1 MHEVCAQNTGGKTMI
16 SVDTILN
23 EIEKH
28 TRIAKGANDNQLIRE
43 HIVAIRALCDVL
55 LAEQNSNKTVTFQKN
70 EELGNVQSIQMKNT
84 ASLPSNKLK
93 EEDANGE
100 SLFDF

>member
-1 MHEVCAQNTGGKTMI
+1 MI

-28 TRIAKGANDNQLIRE
+28 TRIAKGVNDNQLIRE

-70 EELGNVQSIQMKNT
+70 EELDNVQSIQMKNT

>member
-1 MHEVCAQNTGGKTMI
+1 MI
-16 SVDTILN
+16 SVDTIIN

-28 TRIAKGANDNQLIRE
+28 TRIAKGAKDNQQKRE

-55 LAEQNSNKTVTFQKN
+55 LAEQNSNTVTFQKN
-70 EELGNVQSIQMKNT
+70 EELDNVQSIQMKNNI